1 MLDLYF
7 VRHGETE
14 WNKSG
19 RMQGR
24 LDSSLTEKG
33 LEDAERLG
41 EHLREM
47 QFDEII
53 SSPSTRT
60 IQTAEKLAGSCTA
73 AVRTDERLME
83 IHLGQWQ
90 GKTGEEIKKL
100 FPEQYDYYWNEP
112 EKYEN
117 PEGETFLDVKTR
129 LAAFLL
135 ELGDSRSSGKILI
148 VTHAVVI
155 KTAVMLANKVTV
167 NEIWEP
173 PFIHGTSLTHMKYSD
188 GELELVLAGDLSH
201 IGVPG

>member
-24 LDSSLTEKG
+24 LDSNLTEKG
-33 LEDAERLG
+33 LGDAERLR
-41 EHLREM
+41 EYLREM

-53 SSPSTRT
+53 SSPSSRT
-60 IQTAEKLAGSCTA
+60 IQTAEKLAGSSTA
-73 AVRTDERLME
+73 SIRTDERLME

-90 GKTGEEIKKL
+90 GKTGDEIKML
-100 FPEQYDYYWNEP
+100 FPEQYGYYWNEP
-112 EKYEN
+112 EKFEN

-129 LAAFLL
+129 LAGFLQ
-135 ELGDSRSSGKILI
+135 ELGASRGTGKILI

-173 PFIHGTSLTHMKYSD
+173 PFIHGTSLTHMTYRD

>member
-14 WNKSG
+14 WNKAG

-24 LDSSLTEKG
+24 LDSNLTEKG
-33 LEDAERLG
+33 LREAERLG
-41 EHLREM
+41 EHLQEM

-53 SSPSTRT
+53 SSPSSRT
-60 IQTAEKLAGSCTA
+60 IQTAEKLAGSTA
-73 AVRTDERLME
+73 AIRTDERLME

-90 GKTGEEIKKL
+90 GKTGDEIKML
-100 FPEQYDYYWNEP
+100 FPEQYGYYWNEP
-112 EKYEN
+112 AKFEN
-117 PEGETFLDVKTR
+117 PEGETFPDVKTR
-129 LAAFLL
+129 LAGFLQ
-135 ELGDSRSSGKILI
+135 ELGDSRSTGKILI

-173 PFIHGTSLTHMKYSD
+173 PFIHGTSLTHMKYRD
-188 GELELVLAGDLSH
+188 EVLELVLAGDLSH

>member
-24 LDSSLTEKG
+24 LDSNLTEKG
-33 LEDAERLG
+33 LKDAERLG

-60 IQTAEKLAGSCTA
+60 IQTAEKLAGSSSPA
-73 AVRTDERLME
+73 ISTDERLME

-90 GKTGEEIKKL
+90 GKTGEEIKEL
-100 FPEQYDYYWNEP
+100 YPEQYGFYWNEP
-112 EKYEN
+112 AKFEN
-117 PEGETFLDVKTR
+117 PGGETFLEVKNR
-129 LAAFLL
+129 LAGFLQ
-135 ELGDSRSSGKILI
+135 ELGGRRSIGKILI

-173 PFIHGTSLTHMKYSD
+173 PFIHGTSVTHMKYRD
-188 GELELVLAGDLSH
+188 GQLELVLAGDLSH

>member
-14 WNKSG
+14 WNKAG

-24 LDSSLTEKG
+24 LDSNLTDKG
-33 LEDAERLG
+33 LENAERLG
-41 EHLREM
+41 EYLRET

-53 SSPSTRT
+53 SSPSSRT
-60 IQTAEKLAGSCTA
+60 IQTAEKLAGSTA
-73 AVRTDERLME
+73 AIRTDERLME

-90 GKTGEEIKKL
+90 GKTGDEIKML
-100 FPEQYDYYWNEP
+100 FPEQYGYYWNEP
-112 EKYEN
+112 EKFEN

-129 LAAFLL
+129 LAGFLQ
-135 ELGDSRSSGKILI
+135 ELMENRSSGKILI

-173 PFIHGTSLTHMKYSD
+173 PFIHGTSLTHMKYRD
-188 GELELVLAGDLSH
+188 GVLELVLAGDLSH
-201 IGVPG
+201 IGAPG

>member
-1 MLDLYF
+1 LLDLYF

-14 WNKSG
+14 WNKAG

-24 LDSSLTEKG
+24 LDSNLTEKG

-41 EHLREM
+41 EYLRET

-53 SSPSTRT
+53 SSPSSRT
-60 IQTAEKLAGSCTA
+60 IQTAEKLAGSTA
-73 AVRTDERLME
+73 AIRTDERLME

-90 GKTGEEIKKL
+90 GKTGDEIKML
-100 FPEQYDYYWNEP
+100 FPEQYGYYWNEP
-112 EKYEN
+112 AKFEN
-117 PEGETFLDVKTR
+117 PEGETFPDVKTR
-129 LAAFLL
+129 LAGFLQ
-135 ELGDSRSSGKILI
+135 ELGDSRSTGKILI

-173 PFIHGTSLTHMKYSD
+173 PFIHGTSLTHMTYRD
-188 GELELVLAGDLSH
+188 GVLELVLAGDLSH